1 MWKVLIVICTLGNPC
16 TMFLEDPMKLYH
28 TEQECLVQAEGKAR
42 AMADTMFDFGYTIDS
57 EAYACQYIDAEKS
70 T

>member
-1 MWKVLIVICTLGNPC
+1 
-16 TMFLEDPMKLYH
+16 MFLEDPVKLYH
-28 TEQECLVQAEGKAR
+28 TEQECLVQAEKKAR

-57 EAYACQYIDAEKS
+57 EAYACQYIDTEKS